1 MTRQHCKCEQAAKA
15 GCGSAGHE
23 EPAYSAH
30 QSCRKSPKLLPEA
43 EPVPTAQINSCLASF
58 HGHSVSSSSSLLPS
72 ARCLLPPDL
81 RHCRLCRP
89 LEHAWG
95 STCVCLV
102 FGGLFFFCF
111 VFSPYWGSPSRLAP
125 PCRKRPKSVC
135 CAGCVIHVT
144 VSSSFGLR
152 KAKLYKAK
160 LTQS

>member
-1 MTRQHCKCEQAAKA
+1 MGSISLKQHYLRFVSVSFLMTRQRCKCEEAAKA
-15 GCGSAGHE
+15 GCGSAGYG

-43 EPVPTAQINSCLASF
+43 QPVPTAQINSCLASF
-58 HGHSVSSSSSLLPS
+58 HGHSVSSSSPLLPS

-102 FGGLFFFCF
+102 FGWCFFFLLLLLIEAPHHDLRLLAIS
-111 VFSPYWGSPSRLAP
+111 SPNPCAALA
-125 PCRKRPKSVC
+125 V
-135 CAGCVIHVT
+135 
-144 VSSSFGLR
+144 
-152 KAKLYKAK
+152 
-160 LTQS
+160 